1 MGDVFNF
8 INLIYSETCFV
19 KQQKPYWFNF
29 NDSTSVFSK
38 NTETGLS
45 DCHKLSTT
53 FCKALSCRILFKYL
67 WLKLAWV
74 TIMNWFQHFVK
85 LFHVGFFSKIRLKLA
100 WVIIINW
107 VQHFVKLFYVGLFQK
122 YLWLKLVCLTIIN
135 WVQHFVKLFYVGLF
149 WKILVTETGLLDY
162 HKLSSTFCKALLCRI
177 LFKNTCDSNR
187 LERLS
192 QIDFNIFQSPFM

>member
-1 MGDVFNF
+1 MGKIYQGWQRTLQPPISWRYPLCYLHSSGSDKNKLKSLGDVFNF
-8 INLIYSETCFV
+8 INLIYSETCFM

-29 NDSTSVFSK
+29 NDSTSDFSK

-85 LFHVGFFSKIRLKLA
+85 LFHVGFFS
-100 WVIIINW
+100 
-107 VQHFVKLFYVGLFQK
+107 
-122 YLWLKLVCLTIIN
+122 
-135 WVQHFVKLFYVGLF
+135 
-149 WKILVTETGLLDY
+149 
-162 HKLSSTFCKALLCRI
+162 
-177 LFKNTCDSNR
+177 NTCDWNW
-187 LERLS
+187 LEWLS
-192 QIDFNIFQSPFM
+192 WIDFNIL

>member
-1 MGDVFNF
+1 MGKIYQGWQRTPQPPISWRYPLCYLHSSGSDKNKLKSLGDVFNF
-8 INLIYSETCFV
+8 INLIYSETCFM
-19 KQQKPYWFNF
+19 KQQEPYRFNF
-29 NDSTSVFSK
+29 NDSTYDFSK

-85 LFHVGFFSKIRLKLA
+85 LFHVRFFSKI
-100 WVIIINW
+100 
-107 VQHFVKLFYVGLFQK
+107 
-122 YLWLKLVCLTIIN
+122 LTA
-135 WVQHFVKLFYVGLF
+135 
-149 WKILVTETGLLDY
+149 ETGLSDY

-177 LFKNTCDSNR
+177 VFKNTCDWNW
-187 LERLS
+187 LAWLS
-192 QIDFNIFQSPFM
+192 